1 MGSKIY
7 VGNLPYTTSV
17 EALASLFSQYG
28 ELIENGVQIISDR
41 ETGRSKGFGFVEMK
55 NTEDA
60 AKAIENL
67 NGYELDSRKLVVN
80 EARPKTEGGPRNRS
94 FGGGYNRSGR
104 GRGDR
109 DSYGANSSF

>member
-7 VGNLPYTTSV
+7 VGNLPYNTSV

-55 NTEDA
+55 NSEDA

-67 NGYELDSRKLVVN
+67 NGYELEGRKLVVN
-80 EARPKTEGGPRNRS
+80 EARPKQEGGSRNRS

-104 GRGDR
+104 GRGG
-109 DSYGANSSF
+109 DSSYSSNAGF